1 MAKKIKIDVTK
12 EGPQTYRDL
21 QYLNALKIAGNDEEL
36 QKKAQEAF
44 YFYDKQNDPYLF
56 SNKIFATPLLEQG
69 TYWGES
75 EFDAPSATLEEI
87 FLEEGGLYK
96 DRLKREADYY
106 AAEQS
111 TLETWLAGAGRF
123 GVTLVSTVLDSTF
136 GLLGGVVNLG
146 SNLIDGNISSGSDAL
161 NAFIDNPISR
171 DLQKLQNWS
180 REVMPIYRTYE
191 EQNRPWWENL
201 GTAAFWADEA
211 LNGLATYGGA
221 FVTGV
226 GTSKFLSNAAKVSAS
241 KNVLKGATKQVL
253 NNDYSAMQLTNA
265 FKNGEAILNGE
276 KLTKSLIDL
285 GKSSNKT
292 ATKIQ
297 LASGIIGSIG
307 ESRMEALMGSE
318 EDYNRRYALL
328 QEDYKKQLENIDSQI
343 PMEYYSYSLP
353 GENGLPA
360 MRTLTPEGEKYKQ
373 QLIDNLN
380 TKYNQALNELADER
394 KGFAN
399 TAFLLNLAITSLD
412 NIYQFGEAF
421 TGGFKQTRRMASL
434 KRLTDG
440 TYKAS
445 KKGVVKDVFG
455 ALGSPVIEG
464 TQEMLQSSIQKA
476 EERWN
481 ASKFNEFY
489 GQALDPKGL
498 EAESEYFHT
507 LLSSVSDTYSDP
519 EEWESFVLGA
529 LTTLV
534 PLPGSGGGAFWGGL
548 SKAKQN
554 NSYSKGM
561 ADALNATQ
569 NDENKKEWLLHL
581 NRLGSATK
589 LQSQAT
595 EEGDAFTFKNA
606 EMDKILSSVITYSQ
620 AGKFEDYLKLVEEA
634 YSIDGSDVETIKEL
648 TKDPNTGISPYE
660 KMTDEEIVETF
671 AKNKKQAV
679 ENAKKINQAYTSLQ
693 EAFGDSINPKYLN
706 TLTYLTASVDN
717 REERIK
723 TITEELIKEINNDIQ
738 AFEDAFGYSPVER
751 LKDIQDLKTWF
762 AEEDKKE
769 LLEGSL
775 GYRTKEALNKA
786 VETSKKVDKK
796 TKRLKTLRGQYTYYK
811 GLINKLEAKKAS
823 EGLTEEEEAKLK
835 KAKRKVRT
843 ATSQMPEV
851 RQTIEDLKSFISEEV
866 NKSNLNQKA
875 SMEKL
880 SDLSYLLSERELLI
894 DSINQLQKTPTIF
907 EDSLNRDLIN
917 AVNSYSKRIA
927 VKDYN
932 KIKNSKNIKN
942 AIIETLNNQKTSLN
956 SLINIAEENNDEQ
969 MKKELKN
976 IEDLISKDIIVNEI
990 FDPETTDLPINET
1003 TAPYIE
1009 LIKDTVKK
1017 AIYASN
1023 SLEEADGNIEKA
1035 LEDLS
1040 TIGKMSPAVNS
1051 QMLDDLISQ
1060 VLTELKNIKKTK
1072 EGVSK
1077 SKTKDDT
1084 EDNTPK
1090 SDPKLDSLYKIKKR
1104 KNFEDFIRNKT
1115 EEELKELIINAG
1127 LEDEF
1132 IDDDNDITWDDYTKE
1147 ELENKLI
1154 DIINKLPKQTVE
1166 ETAEEDNDV
1175 TLPDSPASSEDE
1187 EVFPTKGKVA
1197 SEQSKGG
1204 FSSRTEILPP
1214 SKLNGT
1220 VKNQIVGTNEE
1231 GSVDENKS
1239 DDIKDAWHGNRDSAK
1254 YKIKPLKD
1262 GTLEIVSDNY
1272 QWYTKYLL
1280 ANGINHQE
1288 FIDSGEL
1295 QRLKEWHEE
1304 RGEKLRVRFIIPGSV
1319 RATSKEGKAYNR
1331 PLNDMQDDSWWEN
1344 YKQHYAGGF
1353 YSDTDLLTFKNIVQS
1368 QTIFLAVEKPK
1379 DYNASKDTFTTDVL
1393 SIDGHRKV
1401 QLIGVLDKTSQ
1412 DLRDAL
1418 KTDTKGL
1425 DAHLRMSSIATE
1437 LEWVYSGRLV
1447 KENSTFEKGEH
1458 DLKDVLPE
1466 GSAEGVI
1473 QIEIVTQS
1481 DNLTIGENLPGTV
1494 VPLNTNREKIVISN
1508 KSDRYGTIWMKT
1520 READGRVYYKG
1531 VKIKEFNS
1539 SYEETNT
1546 AVYKGIKG
1554 AVKALI
1560 QADTSETSKNALS
1573 LLRRYLY
1580 LGSGKTPLYK
1590 DVNSDTIIFN
1600 DTGETIDTSE
1610 LNEETINNII
1620 DALKRRSYTFS
1631 VGLNDLTLDEII
1643 QSNILTTDLAQIHN
1657 ANSSFIIS
1665 KVVFDDKG
1673 DWWVNPSNDV
1683 ETKIKKGIHTGK
1695 KGLQPARGF
1704 VNRVKTEDGQVY
1716 SQRDDG
1722 LWTVYENGEYV
1733 VVDDKLTANEKFK
1746 LQFLVDLQYGK
1757 LGSTKLYYHDANKK
1771 KVKVWQRQN
1780 PNKANTLEYLDERG
1794 HFLTS
1799 EEAKAL
1805 KELIRSE
1812 KGSKKKAAAD
1822 AKLKAIHAEKE
1833 NPIETTPEPDE
1844 VVNEES
1850 NDNIEE
1856 DTNEIQEDESVI
1868 NSENSSTEPEIFKIG
1883 EEEGAVES
1891 TGSPVLDAV
1900 ISRSANDEG
1909 VIDYID
1915 DNFKTYDDFETS
1927 LINLFKENKISEDI
1941 LNKYLEHLNDGKTD
1955 SAIKLLDDIINC
1967 RL

>member
-1 MAKKIKIDVTK
+1 MSKKEKTLDIRKGGISS
-12 EGPQTYRDL
+12 YRDL
-21 QYLNALKIAGNDEEL
+21 QQANLAKFISENPEYEDDFKNIMPTSISASDPRLLETT
-36 QKKAQEAF
+36 
-44 YFYDKQNDPYLF
+44 YFN
-56 SNKIFATPLLEQG
+56 TPLVESG
-69 TYWGES
+69 SYWGES
-75 EFDAPSATLEEI
+75 KYDPTTVSSLEDI
-87 FLEEGGLYK
+87 FSEDGGLYA
-96 DRLKREADYY
+96 DRMDAQAAD
-106 AAEQS
+106 QS
-111 TLETWLAGAGRF
+111 TWEKWLNGIGKHVVLAGTSLLDASFGILAGI
-123 GVTLVSTVLDSTF
+123 SE
-136 GLLGGVVNLG
+136 GLTAAM
-146 SNLIDGNISSGSDAL
+146 SGEDFSDITYATI
-161 NAFIDNPISR
+161 NNPISR
-171 DLQKLQNWS
+171 DLHEIQKWS
-180 REVMPIYRTYE
+180 EEVMPNYRTYE
-191 EQNRPWWENL
+191 EANAPWWERL
-201 GTAAFWADEA
+201 GTANFWADDVFKNA
-211 LNGLATYGGA
+211 GYFTGAYLSGL
-221 FVTGV
+221 
-226 GTSKFLSNAAKVSAS
+226 GTSKLLSSLSSINAS
-241 KNVLKGATKQVL
+241 KNIFKGVATAAL
-253 NNDYSAMQLTNA
+253 DDMSSMQLTNA
-265 FKNGEAILNGE
+265 FKNGEAVLNGE

-285 GKSSNKT
+285 GKESSRKAFN
-292 ATKIQ
+292 IR
-297 LASGIIGSIG
+297 LASGIVGSIG

-318 EDYNRRYALL
+318 EDYNYRYKLL
-328 QEDYKKQLENIDSQI
+328 NKDRESKLANIDNEI
-343 PMEYYSYSLP
+343 PDIYWEYTTNIQT
-353 GENGLPA
+353 GE
-360 MRTLTPEGEKYKQ
+360 RTKKLTQAGEEYKQ
-373 QLIDNLN
+373 NLIKDYES
-380 TKYNQALNELADER
+380 KYTQALNELADER

-399 TAFLLNLAITSLD
+399 SSFFMNLLVTSID
-412 NIYQFGEAF
+412 NIYQFGDAF
-421 TGGFKQTRRMASL
+421 TGGFKQTRQLASI

-445 KKGVVKDVFG
+445 KKGVIKDVMG
-455 ALGSPVIEG
+455 ALGSPVFEG
-464 TQEMLQSSIQKA
+464 TQEMLQRNIQIAGEK
-476 EERWN
+476 WN
-481 ASKFNEFY
+481 ATKFNEFY
-489 GQALDPKGL
+489 GQALDPKALDSQANYLTALGAGFTETFGNL
-498 EAESEYFHT
+498 
-507 LLSSVSDTYSDP
+507 
-519 EEWESFVLGA
+519 EEWENFVLGA
-529 LTTLV
+529 LTTMIF
-534 PLPGSGGGAFWGGL
+534 PLPGNSFYGGF
-548 SKAKQN
+548 KEAKQN
-554 NSYSKGM
+554 SAYSKGL
-561 ADALNATQ
+561 AEGLNAIQ
-569 NDENKKEWLLHL
+569 NDDTKKEWLLHL
-581 NRLGSATK
+581 NRLGVAGEI
-589 LQSQAT
+589 QMQAL
-595 EEGDAFTFKNA
+595 EENDVFAFKNA
-606 EMDKILSSVITYSQ
+606 ETDKIISSVITYSQ
-620 AGKFEDYLKLVEEA
+620 AGRFQDFLDLVENA
-634 YSIDGSDVETIKEL
+634 YNVQSLDIESLRAV
-648 TKDPNTGISPYE
+648 TKDKNTGISPYE
-660 KMTDEEIVETF
+660 KMTDKEIIELF
-671 AKNKKQAV
+671 AKNKKQAI
-679 ENAKKINQAYTSLQ
+679 ENAEKIHRAYTSLQ
-693 EAFGDSINPKYLN
+693 ESFGGSVNPKYLN
-706 TLTYLTASVDN
+706 TLTYLTASIDN
-717 REERIK
+717 REQRIES
-723 TITEELIKEINNDIQ
+723 ITQDLIKEINNDIQ
-738 AFEDAFGYSPVER
+738 AFEETFGYSPVER
-751 LKDIQDLKTWF
+751 LKNIHDLKRWF

-769 LLEGSL
+769 LFDNFDGN
-775 GYRTKEALNKA
+775 RTKKGLQKLESKR
-786 VETSKKVDKK
+786 VELSKKQQKNIVKLLQQKSEYVKTIKK
-796 TKRLKTLRGQYTYYK
+796 LEEKQTSAGISNQEEKTLQNVK
-811 GLINKLEAKKAS
+811 G
-823 EGLTEEEEAKLK
+823 KLK
-835 KAKRKVRT
+835 EIERKLPKT
-843 ATSQMPEV
+843 QE
-851 RQTIEDLKSFISEEV
+851 TISDLKKFVAKTSRPLIEQQEF
-866 NKSNLNQKA
+866 LT
-875 SMEKL
+875 KL
-880 SDLSYLLSERELLI
+880 DDLQYLLAERELLI

-907 EDSLNRDLIN
+907 EDSLNRDLVN
-917 AVNSYSKRIA
+917 AVNGYNNRIA
-927 VKDYN
+927 LKDYN
-932 KIKNSKNIKN
+932 KIKDSKNIKN
-942 AIIETLNNQKTSLN
+942 AIIETLNKQKTSLN

-976 IEDLISKDIIVNEI
+976 IKDLISKDVIVNEI
-990 FDPETTDLPINET
+990 FDPETTDLPINDT
-1003 TAPYIE
+1003 TVPYIE
-1009 LIKDTVKK
+1009 LIKNTIKE

-1023 SLEEADGNIEKA
+1023 SIEETDANITRW

-1040 TIGKMSPAVNS
+1040 IIGKRSYSVDQ

-1084 EDNTPK
+1084 KDNTPK
-1090 SDPKLDSLYKIKKR
+1090 SDSRLDSLYKIKKR

-1127 LEDEF
+1127 LEEEFVDE
-1132 IDDDNDITWDDYTKE
+1132 DNDITWDDYPKQ
-1147 ELENKLI
+1147 ELEDKLI
-1154 DIINKLPKQTVE
+1154 GIINKLPEQTVE
-1166 ETAEEDNDV
+1166 ETVKEDKDV
-1175 TLPDSPASSEDE
+1175 TPPDSPANNNEDE
-1187 EVFPTKGKVA
+1187 EVFPTKGKVT

-1214 SKLNGT
+1214 SKLSGT

-1254 YKIKPLKD
+1254 YQIKKLKD
-1262 GTLEIVSDNY
+1262 GTLEIVSDDY

-1531 VKIKEFNS
+1531 VKIKEFNN

-1610 LNEETINNII
+1610 LNEETINNVI

-1673 DWWVNPSNDV
+1673 DWWINPSNDV

-1704 VNRVKTEDGQVY
+1704 VNRVKTEDGQIY

-1794 HFLTS
+1794 HFLTP

-1805 KELIRSE
+1805 KERMKSE

-1822 AKLKAIHAEKE
+1822 AKLKAIHADKT
-1833 NPIETTPEPDE
+1833 NPPIETTPESNE
-1844 VVNEES
+1844 EVNEEANS
-1850 NDNIEE
+1850 NIEE
-1856 DTNEIQEDESVI
+1856 DTKEIQEEEPVI
-1868 NSENSSTEPEIFKIG
+1868 KSDDSSTEPEIFKIG
-1883 EEEGAVES
+1883 EEENVVKS
-1891 TGSPVLDAV
+1891 TGNPVLDA
-1900 ISRSANDEG
+1900 IIKMSANDDV
-1909 VIDYID
+1909 VIEYID
-1915 DNFKTYDDFETS
+1915 DSFDTYDAFETS
-1927 LINLFKENKISEDI
+1927 LTKLVKENKVSEDA
-1941 LNKYLEHLNDGKTD
+1941 LNKYLEFLKDGETD

-1967 RL
+1967 RI